1 MAYQSQLKKLR
12 SPNLRIYVG
21 VFLAIFLIMF
31 ILFHYANRT
40 EELYQLHRRP
50 DLAVIESWKV
60 CQENFL
66 KKDLH
71 QEQEKIIYVVTPTY
85 SRFEQVA
92 ELTRFLEFIRWS
104 SSQLTGRVFRPSD
117 IWKKLSQPFLLHFPF
132 CMGTYVHHTKYY

>member
-1 MAYQSQLKKLR
+1 MAYKSQLKKLR

-104 SSQLTGRVFRPSD
+104 SSQLTGRVFRLSD
-117 IWKKLSQPFLLHFPF
+117 IWKKTIPTIFIAFSIW
-132 CMGTYVHHTKYY
+132 YVHHTKYY

>member
-50 DLAVIESWKV
+50 DLGGFQLEFLSLSRDINHVTCYNSSALIGWNYKVGFFSESVIEL
-60 CQENFL
+60 EI
-66 KKDLH
+66 
-71 QEQEKIIYVVTPTY
+71 KI
-85 SRFEQVA
+85 SRQK
-92 ELTRFLEFIRWS
+92 
-104 SSQLTGRVFRPSD
+104 Q
-117 IWKKLSQPFLLHFPF
+117 
-132 CMGTYVHHTKYY
+132 

>member
-50 DLAVIESWKV
+50 DLGGFQLEFLSLSRVINHMTCYNSSALIGWNYKGGFFSESVIEL
-60 CQENFL
+60 EI
-66 KKDLH
+66 
-71 QEQEKIIYVVTPTY
+71 KI
-85 SRFEQVA
+85 SRQK
-92 ELTRFLEFIRWS
+92 
-104 SSQLTGRVFRPSD
+104 Q
-117 IWKKLSQPFLLHFPF
+117 
-132 CMGTYVHHTKYY
+132 

>member
-92 ELTRFLEFIRWS
+92 ELTRFLEFIRWRS
-104 SSQLTGRVFRPSD
+104 SSQFTGRVFRPSD

-132 CMGTYVHHTKYY
+132 GMGTFVHHTKY

>member
-92 ELTRFLEFIRWS
+92 QLTRFLEFIRWS
-104 SSQLTGRVFRPSD
+104 SF
-117 IWKKLSQPFLLHFPF
+117 KLH
-132 CMGTYVHHTKYY
+132 GTHLNNF

>member
-50 DLAVIESWKV
+50 DLGGF
-60 CQENFL
+60 Q
-66 KKDLH
+66 
-71 QEQEKIIYVVTPTY
+71 
-85 SRFEQVA
+85 
-92 ELTRFLEFIRWS
+92 LEFVSISQVIDHMTCNKFECSYWLKLQHSDWRANLVNDFFLQINFPPMRALKSIS
-104 SSQLTGRVFRPSD
+104 SHVIYSPAYTYKFQLKT
-117 IWKKLSQPFLLHFPF
+117 
-132 CMGTYVHHTKYY
+132 T